1 MNWALSNPQRDVS
14 MGRQTL
20 PRQEKQDN
28 RSHGQNQKLAQFE
41 DGVRKLLHKGLFST
55 LMK

>member
-1 MNWALSNPQRDVS
+1 MDPLSNSQRDVS
-14 MGRQTL
+14 MGQQNL

-28 RSHGQNQKLAQFE
+28 RSHGQNQEVAQFE

>member
-1 MNWALSNPQRDVS
+1 
-14 MGRQTL
+14 MGQQNL

-28 RSHGQNQKLAQFE
+28 RSHGQNQEVAQFE